1 MSHNDPAFYFTSY
14 RLSYYSSNSLKS
26 DKEDTDF
33 TRELKNLLSIIFYIM
48 AQNAEE
54 KEEVK

>member
-1 MSHNDPAFYFTSY
+1 MSRSGLSIYLTSY
-14 RLSYYSSNSLKS
+14 YVSSFSSNSFKS
-26 DKEDTDF
+26 DKEETDF
-33 TRELKNLLSIIFYIM
+33 TKELKNLLSIIFYIM